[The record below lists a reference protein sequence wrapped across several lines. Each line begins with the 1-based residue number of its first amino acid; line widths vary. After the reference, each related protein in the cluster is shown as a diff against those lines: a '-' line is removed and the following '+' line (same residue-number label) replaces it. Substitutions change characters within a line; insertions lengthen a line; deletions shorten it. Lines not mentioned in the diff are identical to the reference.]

1 MGGANPNLGGAN
13 NAYASDPMF
22 TTPLAFNGTGYL
34 ASRGTISDFPSV
46 DVSISMWVRTTDVSR
61 PGTLMSFTAQSSSP
75 AGPNPYYEF
84 AVVDQRSLRVVVKD
98 HVDFTW
104 RHPAQETGVTLND
117 GMWHHLVVTWSSKDG
132 QVVVFRDGAKQFQ
145 IRGYRT
151 GETILRQG
159 IIMVGNTP
167 LDTTVCERLQPFNAP
182 CQVLPDTGFI
192 GAVQN
197 IRIYTEILGPEGAI
211 NDFQWPFT
219 GEANLQLKV
228 YWRSVVSTFSNG
240 VSNVTLNNLATGN
253 IRRQTKNEREA
264 HHGVTSLQGI
274 YPLETSSIRV
284 PCVEDDVWY
293 FEAPVAFL
301 RKLGPGMYNGRL
313 QFQLLAPST
322 SGYPRSRNGM
332 VTITSSGGVRLTNA
346 VSGFSAPSSAK
357 WTSYSIS
364 LREDQGWSYYGTG
377 EAVSFKKFREVLENV
392 TSLSIRGDDNV
403 CSDTGEGQEA
413 VYIQNV
419 MLFT

>member
-1 MGGANPNLGGAN
+1 
-13 NAYASDPMF
+13 
-22 TTPLAFNGTGYL
+22 
-34 ASRGTISDFPSV
+34 
-46 DVSISMWVRTTDVSR
+46 MWVRTTDVSQ
-61 PGTLMSFTAQSSSP
+61 PGTLMSFTGQNSSS
-75 AGPNPYYEF
+75 ADYYEF
-84 AVVDQRSLRVVVKD
+84 AVLDQRSLRVVVKD

-132 QVVVFRDGAKQFQ
+132 QVVVYRDGANVFNTK
-145 IRGYRT
+145 GYRT
-151 GETILRQG
+151 GETISRQG

-167 LDTTVCERLQPFNAP
+167 LDPTVCESLQPFYAP

-219 GEANLQLKV
+219 GETNLQLKV
-228 YWRSVVSTFSNG
+228 YWRSVVATFSNG
-240 VSNVTLNNLATGN
+240 ILNVTLNNLATGN
-253 IRRQTKNEREA
+253 IRRQTTKEREA

-274 YPLETSSIRV
+274 SLLETSSIRV

-293 FEAPVAFL
+293 FESPSSFL
-301 RKLGPGMYNGRL
+301 GSIPYNGRL
-313 QFQLLAPST
+313 QFQLMST
-322 SGYPRSRNGM
+322 ASSGYQRARKGM
-332 VTITSSGGVRLTNA
+332 VTVEGGGVRLTSA

-377 EAVSFKKFREVLENV
+377 GAVSFKNFREVLENV
-392 TSLSIRGDDNV
+392 TSLSIRGDDRV
-403 CSDTGEGQEA
+403 CSDIGEGQEA

-419 MLFT
+419 TLFK

>member
-1 MGGANPNLGGAN
+1 
-13 NAYASDPMF
+13 
-22 TTPLAFNGTGYL
+22 
-34 ASRGTISDFPSV
+34 
-46 DVSISMWVRTTDVSR
+46 
-61 PGTLMSFTAQSSSP
+61 
-75 AGPNPYYEF
+75 
-84 AVVDQRSLRVVVKD
+84 
-98 HVDFTW
+98 
-104 RHPAQETGVTLND
+104 
-117 GMWHHLVVTWSSKDG
+117 
-132 QVVVFRDGAKQFQ
+132 
-145 IRGYRT
+145 
-151 GETILRQG
+151 
-159 IIMVGNTP
+159 MVGNTP

-313 QFQLLAPST
+313 QFQLMSPST
-322 SGYPRSRNGM
+322 SGYPRRCNGM

-377 EAVSFKKFREVLENV
+377 EAVSF
-392 TSLSIRGDDNV
+392 
-403 CSDTGEGQEA
+403 
-413 VYIQNV
+413 
-419 MLFT
+419 